1 MTTTAVTETP
11 APRVLVLLGAGSAV
25 FTRGLIADLIN
36 APDLGAWELRL
47 VDPNDEAL
55 EGAAR
60 LAAAM
65 VAATDADVTITTAG
79 HHNEVLEGADVVV
92 STVGVGGRPAWELDF
107 EIPRKFGIYQ
117 PVADSIMPGGVS
129 RTLRTVPVMVDIAAD
144 VARLCPDAH
153 FLNFS
158 NPMTANITAMH
169 RYTDAKP
176 FGLCHGVWDVQK
188 MLAEFVDADPDR
200 TSSLFVGLN
209 HLTWIY
215 DFRVDGQDA
224 WPLVRERLA
233 REGRQPRGPE
243 DVGQIWPSSN
253 HAGTN
258 PFSWELFETYGA
270 YPAANDRHVTEF
282 FPERFQGPNNYHG
295 KTLGVDAF
303 SAEEILA
310 WGEERYQAML
320 RQAREAEL
328 DQSLFEAS
336 QGEQEQLPLILRALL
351 FDTKEVFSVN
361 IPHGGSVAGIR
372 DDAVLELPAAAGAR
386 GFHALRLDD
395 VPAGVVAIIERKLA
409 GIEMTVEAA
418 MEADRAKVVEAL
430 LLDGAVSDPSTAQEL
445 ADALLAAQ
453 EDHLPKWR

>member
-1 MTTTAVTETP
+1 MTRTDATNHRR
-11 APRVLVLLGAGSAV
+11 RVLVLLGAGSAV
-25 FTRGLIADLIN
+25 FTRGLIADLIQ
-36 APDLGAWELRL
+36 APDLGTWELRL
-47 VDPNDEAL
+47 VDPNAEAL
-55 EGAAR
+55 DGAAR
-60 LAAAM
+60 LAQIM
-65 VAATDADVTITTAG
+65 VDATDVDVTIRTAS
-79 HHNEVLEGADVVV
+79 HHTEVLEGADVVV
-92 STVGVGGRPAWELDF
+92 STVGVGGRPAWERDF

-129 RTLRTVPVMVDIAAD
+129 RTLRTVPVMVDIARD

-169 RYTDAKP
+169 RYTDARP
-176 FGLCHGVWDVQK
+176 FGLCHGLHDVQQ
-188 MLAEFVDADPDR
+188 MLAEFIDVDYTR
-200 TSSLFVGLN
+200 TSSLFVGIN

-215 DFRVDGQDA
+215 DFRVDGDDA

-233 REGRQPRGPE
+233 REGRRPRGPE
-243 DVGQIWPSSN
+243 DVGQIWQDSS

-282 FPERFQGPNNYHG
+282 FPERFRGKDNYHG
-295 KTLGVDAF
+295 KTLGIDAF
-303 SAEEILA
+303 SAQEILA
-310 WGEERYQAML
+310 WGEQRYQDML
-320 RQAREAEL
+320 RQAEEGQL

-351 FDTKEVFSVN
+351 HDTKDVFSVN
-361 IPHGGSVAGIR
+361 IPHRGSVAGIR
-372 DDAVLELPAAAGAR
+372 PDAVLELPAAAGAK
-386 GFHALRLDD
+386 GFHALALDD
-395 VPAGVVAIIERKLA
+395 VPNGVLAIVERKLA
-409 GIEMTVEAA
+409 GIEMTMEAA

-430 LLDGAVSDPSTAQEL
+430 LLDGAVSDPTIAAEL

-453 EDHLPKWR
+453 EQHLPLWFD

>member
-1 MTTTAVTETP
+1 MTTTATTDRP
-11 APRVLVLLGAGSAV
+11 DRRALVLLGAGSAV
-25 FTRGLIADLIN
+25 FTRGLIADLIE
-36 APDLGAWELRL
+36 APDLGTWELRL

-55 EGAAR
+55 DGAAR
-60 LAAAM
+60 LGEAM
-65 VAATDADVTITTAG
+65 VATTDIDVVITTAS
-79 HHNEVLEGADVVV
+79 HHTEVLKGADVVV
-92 STVGVGGRPAWELDF
+92 STVGVGGRSAWERDF

-129 RTLRTVPVMVDIAAD
+129 RTLRTVPVMVEIARD

-188 MLAEFVDADPDR
+188 MLAEFIGADPER

-243 DVGQIWPSSN
+243 DVGQIWQTST

-282 FPERFQGPNNYHG
+282 FPERFRGPDNYHG

-310 WGEERYQAML
+310 WGEERYQGML
-320 RQAREAEL
+320 RQAREGEL

-336 QGEQEQLPLILRALL
+336 QGEQEQLPLILRALMY
-351 FDTKEVFSVN
+351 DTKDVFSVN
-361 IPHGGSVAGIR
+361 IPHDGAVSGVR
-372 DDAVLELPAAAGAR
+372 DNAVLELPAAAGAR
-386 GFHALRLDD
+386 GFHALKLSD
-395 VPAGVVAIIERKLA
+395 VPAGLLAIIQRKLA

-418 MEADRAKVVEAL
+418 MEADHAKVVEAL
-430 LLDGAVSDPSTAQEL
+430 LLDGAVADPSTAAEL

-453 EDHLPKWR
+453 DEHLPNW